1 MTATRLSAAET
12 TLSINK
18 GMECTFK
25 VLFSKI
31 GPKNIRKV
39 KFGVGNL
46 PQQKVTYAMFPP
58 CPYNQIHGC
67 QFIHADL
74 LTQRLFI
81 NLVGS

>member
-12 TLSINK
+12 TRSINK

-39 KFGVGNL
+39 KFGIGNL
-46 PQQKVTYAMFPP
+46 TNQKVTSSVLSPGP
-58 CPYNQIHGC
+58 N
-67 QFIHADL
+67 
-74 LTQRLFI
+74 
-81 NLVGS
+81 N

>member
-39 KFGVGNL
+39 KFGIGNL
-46 PQQKVTYAMFPP
+46 LNQKVTYSVLSPGP
-58 CPYNQIHGC
+58 N
-67 QFIHADL
+67 
-74 LTQRLFI
+74 
-81 NLVGS
+81 N

>member
-39 KFGVGNL
+39 KFGIGNL
-46 PQQKVTYAMFPP
+46 PNLKVTYSVISPGP
-58 CPYNQIHGC
+58 NK
-67 QFIHADL
+67 
-74 LTQRLFI
+74 
-81 NLVGS
+81 

>member
-39 KFGVGNL
+39 KIGIGNL
-46 PQQKVTYAMFPP
+46 PNQKVTYSVLSPGP
-58 CPYNQIHGC
+58 N
-67 QFIHADL
+67 
-74 LTQRLFI
+74 
-81 NLVGS
+81 N